1 MIKLIKTTLE
11 HEKKYK
17 DMISELQK
25 FGGPYV
31 PCIIEYGCRC
41 L

>member
-1 MIKLIKTTLE
+1 MIKLNKTTLE